1 MTNHSEMQV
10 DCFWAACPHLVHF
23 LLSSWTNDD
32 VVVQRFPSWSLAAGS
47 LTLVRTQFLTRSPLA
62 RRERKCKPQP
72 QRLMP
77 VQCRT
82 GAMDSLPVS

>member
-10 DCFWAACPHLVHF
+10 DCCWAACPHFVHF

-47 LTLVRTQFLTRSPLA
+47 LTLVRTQFLTAKHHETSPG
-62 RRERKCKPQP
+62 P
-72 QRLMP
+72 RLP
-77 VQCRT
+77 NFVL
-82 GAMDSLPVS
+82 LPPAGTQ